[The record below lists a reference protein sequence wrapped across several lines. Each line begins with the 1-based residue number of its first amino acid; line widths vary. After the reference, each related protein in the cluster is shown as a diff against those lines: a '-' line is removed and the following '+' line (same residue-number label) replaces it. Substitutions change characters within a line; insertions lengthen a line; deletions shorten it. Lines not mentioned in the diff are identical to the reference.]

1 MTKEQ
6 REMKRLKLENE
17 ELQQKLKDSEYWKK
31 YYQDA
36 DSAKGKE
43 IEDVHTVLDA
53 MGVPDRTKGSYAK
66 TLSIS
71 ARLTLLTTMIGL
83 SNVVKI
89 KNTLLDEKED

>member
-17 ELQQKLKDSEYWKK
+17 ELQKKLKDSEYWKK

-36 DSAKGKE
+36 NSEREKE

-53 MGVPDRTKGSYAK
+53 MGVPDKTKGSYTK

-83 SNVVKI
+83 SSVIKI